1 MYLTQEEEKILE
13 GEQGNAAQ
21 KSMQILVALGEIY
34 GAERL
39 IPVSS
44 VQVAGVSYHNLG
56 EAGLEYLN
64 ELAKDGRVKVLTML
78 NPAGMDLENW
88 SKLGIP
94 EDFAE
99 KQKRVIDAFSK
110 MGIITSCTCTPY
122 LIGNLPRY
130 GEHVAWSESSAVTFA
145 NSVIGARTNKEGG
158 PSALASAIIGK
169 TPAYGLHLDENRTPD
184 IHFKVKVKLKTLSDY
199 GALGYSIGVNA
210 QGKIPYISG
219 VKNGNVDMLK
229 SFGASLVT
237 YGSKPLYHI
246 QGITPE
252 ASLHSP
258 PSEKIIIGEEE
269 LKKAYEALND
279 DSDEIDFVSL
289 GCPHCSIKE
298 IAEIAEYLKNKK
310 VAEGVEMWIATA
322 RPIKQLADE
331 RGYTQIIE
339 EAGAK
344 FACDTCM
351 VVAPVKGRF
360 KNIATT
366 SAKACFYSRGKNAMN
381 TRLGSLKQCIDAAI
395 TGKWS

>member
-169 TPAYGLHLDENRTPD
+169 PLLMVSIWMKIEHQTSTS
-184 IHFKVKVKLKTLSDY
+184 KLK
-199 GALGYSIGVNA
+199 
-210 QGKIPYISG
+210 
-219 VKNGNVDMLK
+219 
-229 SFGASLVT
+229 
-237 YGSKPLYHI
+237 
-246 QGITPE
+246 
-252 ASLHSP
+252 
-258 PSEKIIIGEEE
+258 
-269 LKKAYEALND
+269 
-279 DSDEIDFVSL
+279 
-289 GCPHCSIKE
+289 
-298 IAEIAEYLKNKK
+298 
-310 VAEGVEMWIATA
+310 
-322 RPIKQLADE
+322 
-331 RGYTQIIE
+331 
-339 EAGAK
+339 
-344 FACDTCM
+344 
-351 VVAPVKGRF
+351 
-360 KNIATT
+360 
-366 SAKACFYSRGKNAMN
+366 
-381 TRLGSLKQCIDAAI
+381 
-395 TGKWS
+395 